1 MGFGSNGAT
10 AVGAANQFVI
20 EKSQRAT
27 DKRADYYF
35 NIHFNLHSAA
45 IACGTNSNE
54 KWCAIFTILL

>member
-20 EKSQRAT
+20 EKTQGAT

-35 NIHFNLHSAA
+35 NIHFIPPNKKLINQLNVSYC
-45 IACGTNSNE
+45 I
-54 KWCAIFTILL
+54 KDFF